1 MDRIKHINSVVA
13 KWDSDIQ
20 NLFIIGMILI

>member
-1 MDRIKHINSVVA
+1 MDRIKHINSVVT

-20 NLFIIGMILI
+20 NLFIILMILI